1 MLFALV
7 EGWRLLRRS
16 FGLAVLLLVANV
28 ATAMVLAVPLA
39 GVLRRDLHE
48 KQASQSMM
56 YGFDYPWWSQ
66 WADAQSGWTTSFGP
80 EIFGV
85 GFVFRNLDL
94 LLKGALP
101 ANLLAVRGEASGTAS
116 AAATGPLLDPVL
128 LGLGLVYLLL
138 QTFLAGG
145 ILSTLRGGQG
155 TWTVRGL
162 LHGAGFYFGRVF
174 RVALIALV
182 AAWVVFRIYGPLARW
197 VDGQAR
203 ESVSET
209 SAMAWLLGR
218 HAMLLLALLFVNLV
232 SGYAKAIVVVEE
244 RSSAV
249 LAFLS
254 ALSFCVRNVVRT
266 FGHYLAVVLLGVV
279 LIAGWR
285 LLDGAYVTTGYK
297 TQLLTFVL
305 FQAFMLARLG
315 LRVMLMGGQLALYR
329 RLAAPEALAS
339 AA

>member
-1 MLFALV
+1 VLYALV

-16 FGLAVLLLVANV
+16 FGLAVLLLVVNI
-28 ATAMVLAVPLA
+28 ATALVLAAPLA
-39 GVLRRDLHE
+39 GVLRSGLHH
-48 KQASQSMM
+48 KQASQNMM

-66 WADAQSGWTTSFGP
+66 WSDAQSGWTKSFGP

-85 GFVFRNLDL
+85 GFAFRNLDL
-94 LLKGALP
+94 LLQGALP
-101 ANLLAVRGEASGTAS
+101 ANLLAARGEASTGAS
-116 AAATGPLLDPVL
+116 SAPPPLDPVV
-128 LGLGLVYLLL
+128 LGLGLVYLVV

-145 ILSTLRGGQG
+145 ILSTLRGAQG

-162 LHGAGFYFGRVF
+162 LHGAGFYFGRFF
-174 RVALIALV
+174 RVALLALF
-182 AAWVVFRIYGPLARW
+182 AAWVVFRLNPPFARW

-218 HAMLLLALLFVNLV
+218 HALLLLVLLFVNLV
-232 SGYAKAIVVVEE
+232 SGYAKAIVVAEE
-244 RSSAV
+244 RSSAI
-249 LAFLS
+249 LAFVS
-254 ALSFCVRNVVRT
+254 ALSFCGRNLVRT
-266 FGHYLAVVLLGVV
+266 FGHYLAVALLGVV
-279 LIAGWR
+279 LIAVWR
-285 LLDGAYVTTGYK
+285 LLDGAYGTTGYK
-297 TQLLTFVL
+297 TQLLTFAL
-305 FQAFMLARLG
+305 FQAFMLARVG

>member
-1 MLFALV
+1 MLYALV
-7 EGWRLLRRS
+7 QGWGLLRRS
-16 FGLAVLLLVANV
+16 FGLAVLLLVVNV
-28 ATAMVLAVPLA
+28 AAALVLAAPLA
-39 GVLRRDLHE
+39 GVLQRDLHE
-48 KQASQSMM
+48 KQASRGML

-66 WADAQSGWTTSFGP
+66 WSEAQSGWTASFGP

-85 GFVFRNLDL
+85 GFVFRNLEL

-101 ANLLAVRGEASGTAS
+101 ANLLAARGGTSGGAGS
-116 AAATGPLLDPVL
+116 GPPLDPVV
-128 LGLGLVYLLL
+128 LGLGLVYLVV

-145 ILSTLRGGQG
+145 VLSTLRGAQG

-162 LHGAGFYFGRVF
+162 LHGAGFYFGRFF
-174 RVALIALV
+174 RVALLALF
-182 AAWVVFRIYGPLARW
+182 AAWVVFRLNAPFARW

-218 HAMLLLALLFVNLV
+218 HALLLLALFFVSLV
-232 SGYAKAIVVVEE
+232 SGYAKAIVVTEE
-244 RSSAV
+244 RASAI
-249 LAFLS
+249 LAFVS
-254 ALSFCVRNVVRT
+254 ALSFCGRNFLRT
-266 FGHYLAVVLLGVV
+266 FGHYLAVALLGVV
-279 LIAGWR
+279 LIAVWR

-297 TQLLTFVL
+297 TQLLTFAL

>member
-1 MLFALV
+1 VLYALV

-16 FGLAVLLLVANV
+16 FGLAVLLLVVNV
-28 ATAMVLAVPLA
+28 ATALVLAAPLA
-39 GVLRRDLHE
+39 SLLRSNLHQ
-48 KQASQSMM
+48 KQASQNMM
-56 YGFDYPWWSQ
+56 YWFDYSWWSQ
-66 WADAQSGWTTSFGP
+66 WSDAQSGWTTSFGP
-80 EIFGV
+80 EILGV

-101 ANLLAVRGEASGTAS
+101 ANLLAARGGASDGASG
-116 AAATGPLLDPVL
+116 GPPMDPVV
-128 LGLGLVYLLL
+128 LGLGLVYLIV

-145 ILSTLRGGQG
+145 ILSTLRGAQG

-162 LHGAGFYFGRVF
+162 LHGAGFYFGRFF
-174 RVALIALV
+174 RVALLALF
-182 AAWVVFRIYGPLARW
+182 AAWVVFRLNAPFARW
-197 VDGQAR
+197 VDAQAR

-218 HAMLLLALLFVNLV
+218 HALLLLALFFVSLV
-232 SGYAKAIVVVEE
+232 SGYAKAIVVTEE
-244 RSSAV
+244 RASAI
-249 LAFLS
+249 LAFVS
-254 ALSFCVRNVVRT
+254 ALSFCGRNLLRT
-266 FGHYLAVVLLGVV
+266 FGHYLAVALLGVV
-279 LIAGWR
+279 LIAVWR

-297 TQLLTFVL
+297 TQLLTFAL

>member
-7 EGWRLLRRS
+7 QGWRLLRRS
-16 FGLAVLLLVANV
+16 FGLAVLLLVVNV

-39 GVLRRDLHE
+39 RILQSDLHQ
-48 KQASQSMM
+48 KQAAQNMM
-56 YGFDYPWWSQ
+56 YGFDYPWWSA
-66 WADAQSGWTTSFGP
+66 WSDSQSGWTTSFGP
-80 EIFGV
+80 EILGA
-85 GFVFRNLDL
+85 GFAFRNLDL

-101 ANLLAVRGEASGTAS
+101 ANLLAASGG
-116 AAATGPLLDPVL
+116 ATTGAGGGPLLDPVV

-145 ILSTLRGGQG
+145 ILSTLRGAQG
-155 TWTVRGL
+155 SWTVRGL
-162 LHGAGFYFGRVF
+162 LHGSGFYFGRFF
-174 RVALIALV
+174 RVALVALF
-182 AAWVVFRIYGPLARW
+182 AAWVVLRLNAPFARW
-197 VDGQAR
+197 ADAHAR

-218 HAMLLLALLFVNLV
+218 HALLLLALFFVNLV

-249 LAFLS
+249 LAFVS
-254 ALSFCVRNVVRT
+254 ALSFCGRSLART
-266 FGHYLAVVLLGVV
+266 FGHYLAVAALGVA
-279 LIAGWR
+279 LIAVWR
-285 LLDGAYVTTGYK
+285 LLDGSYMTTGYK
-297 TQLLTFVL
+297 TQLLTLVL
-305 FQAFMLARLG
+305 FQLFMLARLA
-315 LRVMLMGGQLALYR
+315 LRVALMGGQLALYR

>member
-1 MLFALV
+1 MLYALV

-16 FGLAVLLLVANV
+16 FGLAVLLLVVNLG
-28 ATAMVLAVPLA
+28 TALVLAVPLA
-39 GVLRRDLHE
+39 RSLRADLRQ
-48 KQASQSMM
+48 KQAAQSMM
-56 YGFDYPWWSQ
+56 YGFDYSWWSE
-66 WADAQSGWTTSFGP
+66 WSDRQSGWTSSFGP

-85 GFVFRNLDL
+85 GFAFRNVDL

-101 ANLLAVRGEASGTAS
+101 ANVLARHPMPEGA
-116 AAATGPLLDPVL
+116 PLIDPVL
-128 LGLGLVYLLL
+128 LGLALVYLLV

-155 TWTVRGL
+155 TWTVQGM
-162 LHGAGFYFGRVF
+162 LHGSGFYFGRFF
-174 RVALIALV
+174 RVALLALC
-182 AAWVVFRIYGPLARW
+182 AAWLVFRLNAPFARW
-197 VDGQAR
+197 ADAQAR

-218 HAMLLLALLFVNLV
+218 HALLLLALFFVSLV

-244 RSSAV
+244 RSSAL
-249 LAFLS
+249 LAFVS
-254 ALSFCVRNVVRT
+254 ALSFCARSLART
-266 FGHYLAVVLLGVV
+266 FGHYLAVALLGVG
-279 LIAGWR
+279 LIAFWR
-285 LLDGAYVTTGYK
+285 LLDGAYATTGYK
-297 TQLLTFVL
+297 TQLLTFAL
-305 FQAFMLARLG
+305 FQLFVLARLA

>member
-1 MLFALV
+1 VLYALV
-7 EGWRLLRRS
+7 EGWRLVRRS
-16 FGLAVLLLVANV
+16 FGLAVLLLVV
-28 ATAMVLAVPLA
+28 SIATALVLAAPLA
-39 GVLRRDLHE
+39 AVLRSGLHHE
-48 KQASQSMM
+48 QASQNMM

-66 WADAQSGWTTSFGP
+66 WSDAQSGWTTSFGP

-101 ANLLAVRGEASGTAS
+101 ANLFAARGEASA
-116 AAATGPLLDPVL
+116 GPGSGPPLDPVV
-128 LGLGLVYLLL
+128 LGLALAYLVV

-145 ILSTLRGGQG
+145 ILSTLRGAQG

-162 LHGAGFYFGRVF
+162 LHGAGFYFGRFF
-174 RVALIALV
+174 RVALLALF
-182 AAWVVFRIYGPLARW
+182 AAWVVFRLNGPFARGA
-197 VDGQAR
+197 DALAR

-218 HAMLLLALLFVNLV
+218 HALLLLALLFVNLV

-254 ALSFCVRNVVRT
+254 ALSFCGRNPVRT
-266 FGHYLAVVLLGVV
+266 FGHYLAVALLGVV
-279 LIAGWR
+279 LIGVWR
-285 LLDGAYVTTGYK
+285 LLDGAYETTGYK
-297 TQLLTFVL
+297 TQLLTFAL
-305 FQAFMLARLG
+305 FQAFMLARVG

-329 RLAAPEALAS
+329 RLSAPEALAS

>member
-1 MLFALV
+1 MLYALV

-16 FGLAVLLLVANV
+16 FGLAVLLLVVNV
-28 ATAMVLAVPLA
+28 ATALVLAAPLA
-39 GVLRRDLHE
+39 GILRSELHQ
-48 KQASQSMM
+48 KQASRNML

-66 WADAQSGWTTSFGP
+66 WSDAQSGWTASFGP

-101 ANLLAVRGEASGTAS
+101 ANLFAARGEPG
-116 AAATGPLLDPVL
+116 AAPLLDPVV
-128 LGLGLVYLLL
+128 LGLGLVYLLV

-145 ILSTLRGGQG
+145 ILSTLRGAQG

-162 LHGAGFYFGRVF
+162 LHGAGFYFGRLF
-174 RVALIALV
+174 RVALVALF
-182 AAWVVFRIYGPLARW
+182 AAWVIFRLNGPFARW
-197 VDGQAR
+197 VDAQAR

-209 SAMAWLLGR
+209 SAMTWLLGR
-218 HAMLLLALLFVNLV
+218 HALLLLALFFVNLV

-244 RSSAV
+244 RSSAI
-249 LAFLS
+249 LAFVS
-254 ALSFCVRNVVRT
+254 ALSFCGRSVART
-266 FGHYLAVVLLGVV
+266 FGHYLAVALLGVALV
-279 LIAGWR
+279 AFWR

-297 TQLLTFVL
+297 TQLLTFAL
-305 FQAFMLARLG
+305 FQLFVLARVA

-339 AA
+339 VA

>member
-16 FGLAVLLLVANV
+16 FGLAVLLLVVNV

-39 GVLRRDLHE
+39 RILQSDLHR
-48 KQASQSMM
+48 KQASQNMM

-101 ANLLAVRGEASGTAS
+101 ANLLAAHGEAAGTAG
-116 AAATGPLLDPVL
+116 AAATGARLDPVV
-128 LGLGLVYLLL
+128 LGLGLVYLLG

-145 ILSTLRGGQG
+145 ILSTLRGERGR
-155 TWTVRGL
+155 WTVRGL
-162 LHGAGFYFGRVF
+162 LHGAGFYFGRFF

-182 AAWVVFRIYGPLARW
+182 AAWFVFQLNGPFARW

-203 ESVSET
+203 ESVSEA

-218 HAMLLLALLFVNLV
+218 HALLLLALLFVNLV

-244 RSSAV
+244 RSSAF

-254 ALSFCVRNVVRT
+254 AVSFCGRNLVRT
-266 FGHYLAVVLLGVV
+266 FGHYLAVALLGVV

-285 LLDGAYVTTGYK
+285 LLDGAYATTGYK
-297 TQLLTFVL
+297 TQLLTFAL

-315 LRVMLMGGQLALYR
+315 LRVMRMGGQLALYR